1 MKNLSIIISVL
12 LAFVMMGCYDPSDT
26 DQVLA
31 VPEIITANPTAITCT
46 TVTFPNDRER
56 RQIRL
61 SATPDFSGETV
72 IENEKYAKTITF
84 TDLKPGTRYY
94 YQYFLSELDM
104 LNQGYFTYHG
114 DDEEILSNRIIT
126 GEVKSF
132 VTKAEFSTD
141 WSDSKCVFA
150 TENEQTNKPDFKLS
164 YNESDLQIE
173 EAGICLDPEEEN
185 LTPDKC
191 MNIEKTENIANK
203 SVKLRS
209 FYSEKYIVGERIFF
223 RPYFKANGDIYYGET
238 STLYIASGFHDGEP
252 FVDLGLPSGTKWLM
266 KDYGSKD
273 PWQYGS
279 GMTWNNADYYA
290 EEGFKLPSVDNYQEL
305 ANCQIKTTKVNDDY
319 HYKLSSP
326 HNGAVLYLDSYYRW
340 TCDGYTNSY
349 SKYYYYVAL
358 NSNNKITQ
366 KSALY
371 NSNYSKFRARYV
383 LSEDRTEK
391 LIEK

>member
-61 SATPDFSGETV
+61 SATPDFSGEKV

-273 PWQYGS
+273 PRQYGS
-279 GMTWNNADYYA
+279 GMTWNNANYYA
-290 EEGFKLPSVDNYQEL
+290 KNFQLPTVDNYKEL
-305 ANCQIKTTKVNDDY
+305 TTCQIKTINQNNHQYQVISQNN
-319 HYKLSSP
+319 SV
-326 HNGAVLYLDSYYRW
+326 VLYLNGAYRW
-340 TCDGYTNSY
+340 TRDTHNWGDNYHYYIYMQENHTIWCNFTSNGSY
-349 SKYYYYVAL
+349 
-358 NSNNKITQ
+358 I
-366 KSALY
+366 
-371 NSNYSKFRARYV
+371 ARYV
-383 LSEDRTEK
+383 ISE
-391 LIEK
+391 